1 MNHVCDGPHCCAL
14 AASADPQMDL
24 LAKLFKGFGDP
35 TRLQLLHLLRQ
46 GERNVRDL
54 VEATGFSQPNISA
67 HLACL
72 RDCGLV
78 IARPSGRATY
88 YSIADER
95 IDNLFRAAED
105 IVGRIAGRLCNC
117 ERYRVSDGR

>member
-1 MNHVCDGPHCCAL
+1 MNQTCDQASCCAL
-14 AASADPQMDL
+14 ATLTDPKTEL

-35 TRLQLLHLLRQ
+35 TRLQVLLLLRE

-54 VEATGFSQPNISA
+54 VEQTGFSQPNISA

-78 IARPSGRATY
+78 IARPAGRATF

-95 IDNLFRAAED
+95 VENLFLAAED
-105 IVGRIAGRLCNC
+105 IVGRVATKLCSC
-117 ERYRVSDGR
+117 DRYRL

>member
-1 MNHVCDGPHCCAL
+1 MNHDCNGLNCCVL
-14 AASADPQMDL
+14 ASSADPQMDL

-35 TRLQLLHLLRQ
+35 TRLNVLHLLRG
-46 GERNVRDL
+46 GERNVREL
-54 VEATGFSQPNISA
+54 VELTGFSQPNMSA

-78 IARPSGRATY
+78 VARPAGRATY

-95 IDNLFRAAED
+95 IENLFLAAED

-117 ERYRVSDGR
+117 QRYGS

>member
-1 MNHVCDGPHCCAL
+1 MNQTCCGTNCCGL
-14 AASADPQMDL
+14 AELADPKMDL

-35 TRLQLLHLLRQ
+35 TRLTMLHLLRG
-46 GERNVRDL
+46 GERNVKQLAD
-54 VEATGFSQPNISA
+54 ATGFSQPNISA

-78 IARPSGRATY
+78 VARPAGRSTY

-95 IDNLFRAAED
+95 IENLFLAAED
-105 IVGRIAGRLCNC
+105 IANRIAGRLCDC
-117 ERYRVSDGR
+117 TRYGA